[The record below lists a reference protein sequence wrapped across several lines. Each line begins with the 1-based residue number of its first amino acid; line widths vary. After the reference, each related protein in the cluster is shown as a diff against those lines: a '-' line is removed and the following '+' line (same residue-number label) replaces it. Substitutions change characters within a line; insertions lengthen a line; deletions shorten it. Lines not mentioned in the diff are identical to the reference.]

1 MGLVG
6 GIATGGALMLGGWF
20 LGQGGEPGIAIL
32 VGLLFFAGAIIV
44 VVTLFGWL
52 FGTVY
57 GRISPKNRW
66 VVWSIIPLLV
76 VGYISKQMVNVFLES
91 RPAAISTR
99 AAEQQA
105 RFEARA
111 IQDAADEKDAVE
123 QLQSW
128 RKLLVG
134 KWVWEEFPNNI
145 LEYDQ
150 TGSVSV
156 IYLDEHGNESRRVFT
171 WKLERL
177 EGYGDDVFLIH
188 ERANSNRGD
197 RYKFLY
203 MDAEKLEIVL
213 PWQLDKIKRYIRVD
227 AASSAN

>member
-99 AAEQQA
+99 AAEQQTRA
-105 RFEARA
+105 AEQQERFEARA

-123 QLQSW
+123 QLHSW
-128 RKLLVG
+128 
-134 KWVWEEFPNNI
+134 
-145 LEYDQ
+145 LE
-150 TGSVSV
+150 
-156 IYLDEHGNESRRVFT
+156 LMN
-171 WKLERL
+171 
-177 EGYGDDVFLIH
+177 
-188 ERANSNRGD
+188 
-197 RYKFLY
+197 
-203 MDAEKLEIVL
+203 
-213 PWQLDKIKRYIRVD
+213 
-227 AASSAN
+227 